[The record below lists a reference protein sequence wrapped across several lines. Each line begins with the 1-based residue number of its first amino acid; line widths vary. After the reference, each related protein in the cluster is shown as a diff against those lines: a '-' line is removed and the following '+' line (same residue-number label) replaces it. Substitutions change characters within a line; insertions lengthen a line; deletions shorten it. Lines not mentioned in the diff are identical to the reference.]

1 VFQLPLERQYLVPAA
16 VMSLLL
22 VFFYLLPASLHE
34 ALSYQRELIDEGQ
47 WWRVMTGQL
56 LHFEW
61 RHLLLNVSGI
71 WVMFL
76 LFAEHAPA
84 WRYAYVVIAL
94 TLLTGFGVYWLA
106 PDLHYYVGFSGVLY
120 AIFAWGA
127 CHDIRHRIKLGYL
140 LLIGLLIKVSWE
152 QFIGPF
158 GSQAATESLA
168 VAAHFYG
175 VLSGIAVALIQISVA
190 SQQHK
195 HH

>member
-1 VFQLPLERQYLVPAA
+1 MIQLPLERQYLVPAA

-22 VFFYLLPASLHE
+22 VFFYLLPANLHE
-34 ALSYQRELIDEGQ
+34 ALSYQRELIAEGQ
-47 WWRVMTGQL
+47 WWRIMTGQL

-61 RHLLLNVSGI
+61 RHLLLNVAGI

-94 TLLTGFGVYWLA
+94 TVLTGIGVYWLA
-106 PDLHYYVGFSGVLY
+106 PELQYYVGFSGVLY

-127 CHDIRHRIKLGYL
+127 CHDIRQRIKLGYL
-140 LLIGLLIKVSWE
+140 LLFGLVLKVSWE
-152 QFIGPF
+152 QFFGPL
-158 GSQAATESLA
+158 GNQAATESLA

-175 VLSGIAVALIQISVA
+175 VLSGITVALIQISVA
-190 SQQHK
+190 SQQRK